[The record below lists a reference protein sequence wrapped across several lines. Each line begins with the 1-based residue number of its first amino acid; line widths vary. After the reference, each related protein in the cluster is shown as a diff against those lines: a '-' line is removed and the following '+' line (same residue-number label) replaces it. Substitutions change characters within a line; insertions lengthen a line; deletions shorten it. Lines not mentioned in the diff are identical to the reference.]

1 MGIED
6 CLHIYFEFTKSILH
20 LNDCIIGK
28 IEFHEINVPLKSM
41 QININKIETI
51 GEGAF
56 QKIQSQ
62 TVAVYEL
69 MDGNPI
75 KDEVI
80 PVRMYLTNFDLT
92 PSYRDKDKKFH
103 VKYYLSLVLIEK
115 NGRKY
120 FKKREIWLWRKN
132 FK

>member
-1 MGIED
+1 
-6 CLHIYFEFTKSILH
+6 
-20 LNDCIIGK
+20 
-28 IEFHEINVPLKSM
+28 M

-69 MDGNPI
+69 MDGNPL

-132 FK
+132 FKWSSFLIFDSFSKISKSLNFEFTFFKI